1 MNTRINWQK
10 YKNKNTIFVLCLFV
24 VLVIISISAMNKYK
38 SSADITYDMALPE
51 SVSAESHVLFAGDV
65 YWGRRMN
72 NWSQQSAL
80 KTAYPFSKLSSL
92 QRDTY
97 DAWVA
102 NLECPAVS
110 SVKQNVNFTPKLT
123 DFNCDTDYLN
133 EASKW
138 FNVFSLANNHT
149 SNQNKQ
155 LGVSATRSALDQNG
169 IQYFGNYSPHISQDI
184 CEVISLPARAYVDN
198 SQRKVMLPVAMCGY
212 TGVHYTI
219 TSSEVQEIEAYS
231 KIMTVIVMPH
241 MGSEYTATVD
251 SKRQALY
258 RSMIDSGADIVLGNH
273 PHWIQ
278 PTESYKG
285 KLIAYSMG
293 NFIFDQDFSEEVTRS
308 AAFDA
313 TFTIEKSSIS
323 QADLNAWVKLGATCS
338 TFKDTCLEI
347 AQEQKLHKLP
357 MNINIDVVG
366 VDTSGKMTHRADQ
379 KLTQKIRE
387 RLNWTETSSG
397 LTDNK
402 QRINLTEHKK
412 ILPIRQAPYQTPLDW
427 KALMQKS

>member
-1 MNTRINWQK
+1 MNTKIDWQK

-24 VLVIISISAMNKYK
+24 VLVIIGISAINKYK
-38 SSADITYDMALPE
+38 PSTDINYVMNLPE
-51 SVSAESHVLFAGDV
+51 TTAIESHVLFAGDV

-72 NWSQQSAL
+72 DWSQQSPL

-92 QRDTY
+92 ERDKY

-110 SVKQNVNFTPKLT
+110 SIKQDIHFTPKLT
-123 DFNCDTDYLN
+123 DFNCDTDYLS

-138 FNVFSLANNHT
+138 FDVFSLANNHT
-149 SNQNKQ
+149 SNQSKQ
-155 LGVSATRSALDQNG
+155 LGIAATRSALDQNG
-169 IQYFGNYSPHISQDI
+169 IQYFGNYTPHISQDI
-184 CEVISLPARAYVDN
+184 CEVISLPARAHVDDV
-198 SQRKVMLPVAMCGY
+198 QKQVMLPVAMCGY

-219 TSSEVQEIEAYS
+219 TPSEVQEIEAYS

-241 MGSEYTATVD
+241 MGSEYTATID

-258 RSMIDSGADIVLGNH
+258 RSMIDSGADMVLGNH
-273 PHWIQ
+273 PHWVQ

-313 TFTIEKSSIS
+313 TLTVEKSSIS
-323 QADLNAWVKLGATCS
+323 ETDLNAWIKLGATCS
-338 TFKDTCLEI
+338 TYKDTCLKI
-347 AQEQKLHKLP
+347 AQEQKLPKIP
-357 MNINIDVVG
+357 ISIDIGIVG
-366 VDTSGKMTHRADQ
+366 IDTSGKVTHRADQ

-387 RLNWTETSSG
+387 RLNWATTSSNLSG
-397 LTDNK
+397 NK
-402 QRINLTEHKK
+402 QRINLKESKK
-412 ILPIRQAPYQTPLDW
+412 LPLIRQSPYQTPLDW
-427 KALMQKS
+427 KVLMQKS